1 MSSPKIPIIALV
13 GQANVG
19 KSSLFNLLLRQRRNI
34 IAREAGT
41 TRDSIA
47 EIVDFAGKPAWL
59 IDTAGLKDPADDFEA
74 TIQEQIGEAMESADV
89 ICLLIESFNQI
100 NQDDRFLAKKALK
113 SKKEVILI
121 VNKIDLNLK
130 ATEADFLKLGIKN
143 VFLISTTTKQGVVNL
158 TAHLS
163 EKLPALTL
171 KKDDDILKV
180 AILGRPNVGK
190 SALFN
195 GLVKKQQAIVSERAG
210 TTRDVNRQKIKFE
223 KQTIEFL
230 DTAGIRRSG
239 KIEVGVEKFSVLRT
253 LSAIEESD
261 ICLLLMDV
269 NELATALEQKIA
281 GMAKQ
286 SGKGLIIVITKWD
299 SLIEK
304 DEFSADR
311 IGAKLK
317 QEFDFVP
324 WASLIFTSAITGRNV
339 TKIFEL
345 CLEIRTRRQQKI
357 ATSKLNNCLQSALRQ
372 NPPSGLKGRR
382 PSLNY
387 IVQTNN
393 DPPTFQF
400 FGGLVKYLHWS
411 YKRFLERKLREE
423 FDYQGTAMVL
433 VFKEKH

>member
-1 MSSPKIPIIALV
+1 MPEKPARHATQSPK
-13 GQANVG
+13 
-19 KSSLFNLLLRQRRNI
+19 SLTSP
-34 IAREAGT
+34 A
-41 TRDSIA
+41 S
-47 EIVDFAGKPAWL
+47 PAWL

-100 NQDDRFLAKKALK
+100 DQDDRFLAKKALK

-195 GLVKKQQAIVSERAG
+195 GLVKKQQALVSERAG

-286 SGKGLIIVITKWD
+286 SGKGLIIV
-299 SLIEK
+299 
-304 DEFSADR
+304 
-311 IGAKLK
+311 
-317 QEFDFVP
+317 
-324 WASLIFTSAITGRNV
+324 
-339 TKIFEL
+339 
-345 CLEIRTRRQQKI
+345 
-357 ATSKLNNCLQSALRQ
+357 
-372 NPPSGLKGRR
+372 
-382 PSLNY
+382 
-387 IVQTNN
+387 
-393 DPPTFQF
+393 
-400 FGGLVKYLHWS
+400 
-411 YKRFLERKLREE
+411 
-423 FDYQGTAMVL
+423 DYQMGQL
-433 VFKEKH
+433 N